1 MEVLMGTPP
10 PPPPPNVPTLDESP
24 AAISGRLLTT
34 RERMERHRTNPV
46 CSSCHNF
53 IDPIG
58 LALDNFDVT
67 GAWRIRENNAELDT
81 EGVFYDG
88 TTIGTPGQLVDV
100 LLKRPI
106 PLVRNFT
113 EHLLTYAIGRPANY
127 LDQPTIRMITQAA
140 ETNDY
145 RMSSLINGIVMSDP
159 FQMRQTQTNTDD
171 SGSNQP

>member
-1 MEVLMGTPP
+1 MGTPP

-24 AAISGRLLTT
+24 TATAGRLLTT
-34 RERMERHRTNPV
+34 RERMEQHRSNPI

-67 GAWRIRENNAELDT
+67 GAWRIRENNAPLDT
-81 EGVFYDG
+81 EGLFYDG
-88 TTIGTPGQLVDV
+88 TTIGTPSQLVDV

-113 EHLLTYAIGRPANY
+113 EYLLTYAIGRPTNY
-127 LDQPTIRMITQAA
+127 LDQPTIRIITRAA

-145 RMSSLINGIVMSDP
+145 RMSSLIKGIVMSDP